1 MDVIYKAYEVGT
13 IINDNRKTIIATH
26 NLDIAKSVYKNVVNR
41 HQNSTDHVIVYL
53 YDYENSVNKE
63 YYDSETDIC

>member
-1 MDVIYKAYEVGT
+1 MDVVFKAYEVGT

-26 NLDIAKSVYKNVVNR
+26 SLDIAKSIYKNVVNKY
-41 HQNSTDHVIVYL
+41 QDSTDHVIVFL
-53 YDYENSVNKE
+53 YDYENGINKE

>member
-1 MDVIYKAYEVGT
+1 MDVIYNAYEVGT

-26 NLDIAKSVYKNVVNR
+26 SLDIAKSIYSNTVNKYKD
-41 HQNSTDHVIVYL
+41 STDHVIVFL
-53 YDYENSVNKE
+53 YDYETGVNKE

>member
-1 MDVIYKAYEVGT
+1 MDVVYNAYEVGT

-26 NLDIAKSVYKNVVNR
+26 SLDIAKSVYKNIVDK
-41 HQNSTDHVIVYL
+41 HQNSTDHVIVFL
-53 YDYENSVNKE
+53 YDYETGVNKE